1 MKFKI
6 GNRVRVIDQEIT
18 GIILAINSTYDR
30 VLIKE
35 DSFFDFDGCT
45 GWEENPPAIQSVH
58 KEADLVRSEGLMY
71 T

>member
-6 GNRVRVIDQEIT
+6 GNRVRVVDQEIT
-18 GIILAINSTYDR
+18 GVILAMNTTYGR

-35 DSFFDFDGCT
+35 DTFFDFDGCT

-58 KEADLVRSEGLMY
+58 KMKDLVESKGLVY
-71 T
+71 E